1 MNSNRVT
8 LKTRNSEH
16 TYYISHKTFEEI
28 KRYIDEKTRARDNKQ
43 PERFITRSTSSSIA
57 VPYGSASSISR
68 LPMLS
73 VSFTNINMFIKE
85 LYDAYLRSMGRKEVI
100 NIKGESSTEYRI
112 VLEPNA
118 LPYCS
123 CPSYE
128 YQSFSEIKG
137 CCKHLYKFFY
147 TIDVDV
153 TKYNWASRQ

>member
-1 MNSNRVT
+1 MSSNKVI

-16 TYYISHKTFEEI
+16 TYYISSQTLHEI
-28 KRYIDEKTRARDNKQ
+28 KRYIDEKTRTCDNKQ
-43 PERFITRSTSSSIA
+43 LERFITRSTSSSIA
-57 VPYGSASSISR
+57 VPYGSASSISTS
-68 LPMLS
+68 PILS
-73 VSFTNINMFIKE
+73 VLFSNMNMFKKE
-85 LYDAYLRSMGRKEVI
+85 LYDAYLRSMGRKQVI
-100 NIKGESSTEYRI
+100 KVKGESGTEYRI

-128 YQSFSEIKG
+128 HQSFSEIKG

>member
-1 MNSNRVT
+1 MNSKKVI

-16 TYYISHKTFEEI
+16 TYYISSKTFEEI

-43 PERFITRSTSSSIA
+43 PERFITRSTSSSTA

-73 VSFTNINMFIKE
+73 VSFTNMNMFKKE

-100 NIKGESSTEYRI
+100 KVKGESNTIYRI
-112 VLEPNA
+112 VLKPNA

-123 CPSYE
+123 CPSYKH
-128 YQSFSEIKG
+128 QSFSEIKG

>member
-1 MNSNRVT
+1 MSSNKVI

-16 TYYISHKTFEEI
+16 TYYISHEI
-28 KRYIDEKTRARDNKQ
+28 YQKIKKYIEEKTLMCDNKQ
-43 PERFITRSTSSSIA
+43 SERFITRSTSSSTA
-57 VPYGSASSISR
+57 VPYGSASSISTS
-68 LPMLS
+68 PILS
-73 VSFTNINMFIKE
+73 VSFRNMNMFKKE
-85 LYDAYLRSMGRKEVI
+85 LYDAYLRSMERKEVI
-100 NIKGESSTEYRI
+100 KVKGESGTEYRI

-153 TKYNWASRQ
+153 TKYNWVSRQ